1 LETSGTLK
9 EVVNA
14 YNNVEKWAKPEK
26 LPFDLMT
33 TPMRPVIR
41 KEAKGVV
48 LIIAPFNYPAF
59 LALGPLVR
67 PTLELRWREL

>member
-1 LETSGTLK
+1 MTLK

-26 LPFDLMT
+26 LPLDLMT

-48 LIIAPFNYPAF
+48 LVIAPFNYPVF
-59 LALGPLVR
+59 LTLGPLVR
-67 PTLELRWREL
+67 PSFEFWW